1 MIMTNNLFK
10 NLLSLAVVASLMLLY
25 SCGEDEETLPDL
37 PTISATPDAAS
48 YEFGATAEITID
60 VTAPGELSG
69 VNWTFTVD
77 AESGDKEFNSPADI
91 GLSDTET
98 GLQTAIMEIVLDQE
112 FYSGAT
118 VSIEFEVVD
127 KSNQSTTDIVEFTV
141 GEASPP
147 ASGNV
152 GVILGGQ
159 LNATTGSF
167 YDVVANEVYNY
178 ATTRDEQS
186 ANVDFLFFYGETN
199 GYTIAALDD
208 DQAAIAFDAAIGVDG
223 SLSEE
228 TMETR
233 NPTRFKALTEATAND
248 FEGVETVADLNNL
261 VGEVAPEATLMNGL
275 EAGDVFGFQFATDRG
290 ATLGLIHISAVGGTQ
305 GSDRTITF
313 DVKFEEPQ

>member
-77 AESGDKEFNSPADI
+77 AESGDKEFNSPSDI

-127 KSNQSTTDIVEFTV
+127 KSNQSSTDVVEFTV

-178 ATTRDEQS
+178 APTRDEQS

-208 DQAAIAFDAAIGVDG
+208 DQAAIAFNSAVGDG
-223 SLSEE
+223 ALSEE
-228 TMETR
+228 TIETR
-233 NPTRFKALTEATAND
+233 NPTRFKALTEATANN
-248 FEGVETVADLNNL
+248 FAEVETVADLNNL
-261 VGEVAPEATLMNGL
+261 VGEVAPEATLINGL
-275 EAGDVFGFQFATDRG
+275 EAGDVFAFQFAAERG
-290 ATLGLIHISAVGGTQ
+290 ETLGLVHVTSVDGTQ